1 MQIQLSRPP
10 DHRPPYWLPLTII
23 LSVILFI
30 SILLW
35 FEKPPEPQG
44 IDAPATEFSA
54 ERAMAHVEQIAQQ
67 PHPMGTPAN
76 AEVRAYLVEQMEQL
90 GLNPDV
96 QEFNGRLKT
105 NYIDAD
111 IQLTNILGVIKGTKP
126 GKPLLLMSHYD
137 TVPMAPGANDA
148 SVSVASLLET
158 ARAIQ
163 AGPPPQNDIWILFTD
178 GEERGLLG
186 AEVFFRDPKHQNIG
200 MIANFEARGSKG
212 SSFMFQTSEGNDR
225 IIEEFARAV
234 PNPVSNSLLVDL
246 YKQLPNDTDLTVA
259 IEHGLPGLNFAY
271 GDGWVAYHTP
281 MDNVENVSL
290 ETMQHQGENALAV
303 AKHFGNLDLDGLS
316 STSDRIYF
324 NMFGLLVHYPA
335 KWALPITILFAV
347 IWLAFAV
354 LYTRISRFS
363 LKGSLIGVLVP
374 LLSAVLSTAVS
385 YGLWMLIYK
394 LWAGKMTQY
403 SGAGATYDSFLYSV
417 SFILIT
423 LIIHVASIRWILRK
437 VNELEMLLSGT
448 FLFLLLLI
456 GSTWFLPGASYLFAI
471 PLLAHFIVLTWAIF
485 TRDPLESL
493 NHPVVVLGTAL
504 VPVLMFAS
512 VFHILFILL
521 QPGIHLF
528 SVVLVGLILALM
540 SPAVRILAHSWKWV
554 LPAAFLAIIVLLGIG
569 WSQAEPGPDRPVYER
584 R

>member
-10 DHRPPYWLPLTII
+10 DRRPPYWLPLTII

-35 FEKPPEPQG
+35 FEKPPQARG

-96 QEFNGRLKT
+96 QEFNDRLKT
-105 NYIDAD
+105 KYIDAD
-111 IQLTNILGVIKGTKP
+111 IHLTNILGVIKGTKP

-163 AGPPPQNDIWILFTD
+163 AGPPPQNDIWILLTD
-178 GEERGLLG
+178 GEEKGLLG
-186 AEVFFRDPKHQNIG
+186 AEVFFRDPQHQDIG

-225 IIEEFARAV
+225 IIEEYARAV
-234 PNPVSNSLLVDL
+234 SNPVSNSLLVDL
-246 YKQLPNDTDLTVA
+246 YKQLPNETDLTVA
-259 IEHGLPGLNFAY
+259 LEHDLPGLNFAY

-290 ETMQHQGENALAV
+290 ETMQHQGENALAI
-303 AKHFGNLDLDGLS
+303 AKHFGNLDMDGLS

-335 KWALPITILFAV
+335 QWALPITILFAV

-394 LWAGKMTQY
+394 LWAEKMTQY

-423 LIIHVASIRWILRK
+423 LIVHVASIRWILRK
-437 VNELEMLLSGT
+437 VNELEMLLSGA

-471 PLLAHFIVLTWAIF
+471 PLLAHFIALTWAIF

-521 QPGIHLF
+521 PPGIHLF

-540 SPAVRILAHSWKWV
+540 SPAVRMLAHSWKWV

-569 WSQAEPGPDRPVYER
+569 WSQAEPGLDRPVYER